1 MENTESN
8 LPKNNHKSI
17 YVYDEMSS
25 SYLSYAMSVIIS
37 RALPD
42 VRDGLKPVH
51 RRIIYAM
58 YKGGFDWSKQFR
70 KSARIVGDVIG
81 KYHPHGDQAV
91 YDALVRLAQDFS
103 MSLPL
108 IDGQGNFGSI
118 DGDPP
123 AAMRYTETKLAKISQ
138 FLIDDIEKNTVEFQS
153 NYDETEKE
161 PSVLPSQFPNL
172 LVNGAGGIAVGMAT
186 SIPPHNLGEV
196 IDATVAFIK
205 NKDITISQLMKR
217 VPGPDFPTGG
227 IIVGKDNLKQ
237 GYNKGRGSIIIRG
250 EIEEE
255 SLKNGRERLVIKSI
269 PYQVNKSTLNERIA
283 ELARDKKIEGISDIR
298 DESNREGI
306 RVVIDLRRS
315 VDPETVRRQLYK
327 LTSVESSFGFNTLA
341 IVNRK
346 PKILNLKEF
355 ISEFVSFREKTLTRK
370 IKFDLN
376 EAQKKVHVLLG
387 ISVAVENI
395 DAVIKI
401 IKNSD
406 TGELAKK
413 SLLSKKWKVT
423 KTNRLI
429 NLVSFERVK
438 VSYSLSETQV
448 LAILELRLQKLTAF
462 GINEIETEIKKHAEL
477 IKKYETLLKLKK
489 ELFNVIIDELNKI
502 KAKFSVKR
510 RTKIKDLVLNYNI
523 EETIQKEAV
532 VITITHKGY
541 IKRGSLASLKIQK
554 RGGKGKPGI
563 KTRDEDYVIKI
574 FTANSHTPVLFFSTQ
589 GLVYKL
595 KAWKIPQGSANSKGK
610 TLFNLLP
617 LKSHHSI
624 SSIMPLPENEKE
636 WKKLYVVFAT
646 SNGKVRKNSLEDF
659 ASIQSTGKIAMKLDE
674 NDKII
679 GVTICRDD
687 QDIILSTQLG
697 KCIRFMSKKLRIFKG
712 RSSKGIKG
720 LELKP
725 DDKVMS
731 LSVVDNVNIKPKTA
745 KNLLQNGSA
754 DKVKTSEVVAKQKY
768 ILSITKNG
776 FGKRTSFY
784 EYRVTNRGGKGII
797 GIVTSNRNGNVA
809 ASFPVNEGDEIIL
822 STDKGRV
829 IRCAVKE
836 IRSAGRNTQG
846 VRIFKLSGEEKVVSA
861 IKVDDNF
868 N

>member
-1 MENTESN
+1 MENIDTN
-8 LPKNNHKSI
+8 LVKKNHKPI
-17 YVYDEMSS
+17 HVYDEMSS

-91 YDALVRLAQDFS
+91 YDALVRLTQDFS

-118 DGDPP
+118 DGDPA

-138 FLIDDIEKNTVEFQS
+138 FLIDDIEKNTIDYRS

-186 SIPPHNLGEV
+186 SIPPHNLGEI
-196 IDATVAFIK
+196 IDATVAFINNK
-205 NKDITISQLMKR
+205 NITIAQLMKK

-227 IIVGKDNLKQ
+227 IIIGKDNLKQ
-237 GYNKGRGSIIIRG
+237 GYNKGRGSIKIRG
-250 EIEEE
+250 VIEEE
-255 SLKNGRERLVIKSI
+255 SLKNGKERLVIKSI
-269 PYQVNKSTLNERIA
+269 PYQVNKSVLNERIA

-298 DESNREGI
+298 DESNREGV
-306 RVVIDLRRS
+306 RVVLDLRRS
-315 VDPETVRRQLYK
+315 VEPETVKRQLYK
-327 LTSVESSFGFNTLA
+327 FTSIESSFGFNTLA
-341 IVNRK
+341 IVNGK

-355 ISEFVSFREKTLTRK
+355 ISEFVDFREETLTKK
-370 IKFDLN
+370 IKFELN
-376 EAQKKVHVLLG
+376 KAQERAHILLG

-401 IKNSD
+401 IKNSNNVD
-406 TGELAKK
+406 FAKK
-413 SLLSKKWKVT
+413 SLLTKKWKIN
-423 KTNRLI
+423 KTS
-429 NLVSFERVK
+429 NLLKLVNSK
-438 VSYSLSETQV
+438 SKGAYSLSEAQV
-448 LAILELRLQKLTAF
+448 ESILELRLQKLTAY
-462 GINEIETEIKKHAEL
+462 GINEIETEIKKLAEQ
-477 IKKYETLLKLKK
+477 IKKYEKILKSKK
-489 ELFNVIIDELNKI
+489 DLFNLIINELNNI
-502 KAKFSVKR
+502 KDKFAVKR
-510 RTKIKDLVLNYNI
+510 RTQIIDAALNYDI

-532 VITITHKGY
+532 VITITNKGY
-541 IKRGSLASLKIQK
+541 IKRGSLSSVKIQK
-554 RGGKGKPGI
+554 RGGKGKTGI
-563 KTRDEDYVIKI
+563 KTRDEDFVIQI

-595 KAWKIPQGSANSKGK
+595 KAWKIPQGTAASKGK

-617 LKSHHSI
+617 LKSHHAI
-624 SSIMPLPENEKE
+624 SSIMPLPENENE

-646 SNGKVRKNSLEDF
+646 SKGKVRKNSLEDF
-659 ASIQSTGKIAMKLDE
+659 SNIQSTGKIAMKLDE
-674 NDKII
+674 DDKII
-679 GVTICRDD
+679 GVKICNED
-687 QDIILSTQLG
+687 QDVVLSTQLG

-720 LELKP
+720 IELASG
-725 DDKVMS
+725 DKVIS
-731 LSVVDNVNIKPKTA
+731 LSVVQNVNINPKIA
-745 KNLLQNGSA
+745 KNLLKNGSA
-754 DKVKTSEVVAKQKY
+754 DKTKASEVIAKQKF
-768 ILSITKNG
+768 ILSITENG

-784 EYRVTNRGGKGII
+784 DYRVTNRGGKGII
-797 GIVTSNRNGNVA
+797 GIVNSSRNGNVA

-846 VRIFKLSGEEKVVSA
+846 VRIFRLSGEEKVVSA
-861 IKVDDNF
+861 IKIDDNF
-868 N
+868 